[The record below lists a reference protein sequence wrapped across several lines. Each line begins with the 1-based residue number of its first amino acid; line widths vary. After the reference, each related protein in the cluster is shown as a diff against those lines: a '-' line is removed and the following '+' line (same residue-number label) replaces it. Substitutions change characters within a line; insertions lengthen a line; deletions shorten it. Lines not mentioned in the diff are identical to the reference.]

1 MSLEKQ
7 INDEIKAAM
16 LAKEKVR
23 LTALRAVKSEILLA
37 KTADGSET
45 IADGA
50 VLKIVQKLVKQRAAS
65 RPPSI
70 PKAVVPN
77 WPRTNWPKPP
87 NSKVSCLLQMSG
99 VELESALK
107 AIIEQVGAK
116 APSDMGK
123 VMGVAT
129 KQLAGRADGRAISEA
144 VKKLLRAVETSE
156 PPEYAAWMGQGSLSE
171 LSGKGCARR
180 YVRLFG

>member
-16 LAKEKVR
+16 LAKKKVR

-50 VLKIVQKLVKQRAAS
+50 VLKIVQKLVKQRRESAAVYTERH
-65 RPPSI
+65 RPELAETAELEGFLP
-70 PKAVVPN
+70 A
-77 WPRTNWPKPP
+77 
-87 NSKVSCLLQMSG
+87 QMSEA
-99 VELESALK
+99 ELESALK
-107 AIIEQVGAK
+107 AIIEQVGAQ

-144 VKKLLRAVETSE
+144 VKKLL
-156 PPEYAAWMGQGSLSE
+156 QQ
-171 LSGKGCARR
+171 
-180 YVRLFG
+180 

>member
-45 IADGA
+45 IADDA
-50 VLKIVQKLVKQRAAS
+50 VLKIVQKLVKQRRESAAVYTES
-65 RPPSI
+65 GRPELAENELAEAAELEGFLP
-70 PKAVVPN
+70 A
-77 WPRTNWPKPP
+77 
-87 NSKVSCLLQMSG
+87 QMSG

-123 VMGVAT
+123 VMGGRPCRRPRDFRSGEEVAP
-129 KQLAGRADGRAISEA
+129 
-144 VKKLLRAVETSE
+144 AVETSE

>member
-45 IADGA
+45 IADDA
-50 VLKIVQKLVKQRAAS
+50 VLKIVQKLVKQRRESAAVYTES
-65 RPPSI
+65 GRPELAENELEGFLP
-70 PKAVVPN
+70 A
-77 WPRTNWPKPP
+77 
-87 NSKVSCLLQMSG
+87 QMSG

-144 VKKLLRAVETSE
+144 VKKLL
-156 PPEYAAWMGQGSLSE
+156 QQ
-171 LSGKGCARR
+171 
-180 YVRLFG
+180 

>member
-37 KTADGSET
+37 KT

-50 VLKIVQKLVKQRAAS
+50 VLKIVQKLVKQRRESAAVYTES
-65 RPPSI
+65 GRPELAENELAEAAELEGFLP
-70 PKAVVPN
+70 A
-77 WPRTNWPKPP
+77 
-87 NSKVSCLLQMSG
+87 QMSG

-144 VKKLLRAVETSE
+144 VKKLL
-156 PPEYAAWMGQGSLSE
+156 QQ
-171 LSGKGCARR
+171 
-180 YVRLFG
+180 

>member
-50 VLKIVQKLVKQRAAS
+50 VLKIVQKLVKQRRESAAAELEGFL
-65 RPPSI
+65 P
-70 PKAVVPN
+70 A
-77 WPRTNWPKPP
+77 
-87 NSKVSCLLQMSG
+87 QMSG

-144 VKKLLRAVETSE
+144 VKKLL
-156 PPEYAAWMGQGSLSE
+156 QQ
-171 LSGKGCARR
+171 
-180 YVRLFG
+180 

>member
-1 MSLEKQ
+1 MLTLRKTINNEDAMSLEKQ

-23 LTALRAVKSEILLA
+23 LTALRAVKSESGRPELA
-37 KTADGSET
+37 ENELAE
-45 IADGA
+45 
-50 VLKIVQKLVKQRAAS
+50 AAELEGFL
-65 RPPSI
+65 P
-70 PKAVVPN
+70 A
-77 WPRTNWPKPP
+77 
-87 NSKVSCLLQMSG
+87 QMSG

-144 VKKLLRAVETSE
+144 VKKLL
-156 PPEYAAWMGQGSLSE
+156 QQ
-171 LSGKGCARR
+171 
-180 YVRLFG
+180 

>member
-1 MSLEKQ
+1 MLTLRKTINNEDAMSLEKQ

-45 IADGA
+45 IADDA
-50 VLKIVQKLVKQRAAS
+50 VLKIVQKLVKQRRESAAVYTES
-65 RPPSI
+65 GRPELAENELAEHELAEAADLEGFLP
-70 PKAVVPN
+70 A
-77 WPRTNWPKPP
+77 
-87 NSKVSCLLQMSG
+87 QMSG

-144 VKKLLRAVETSE
+144 VKKLL
-156 PPEYAAWMGQGSLSE
+156 QQ
-171 LSGKGCARR
+171 
-180 YVRLFG
+180 

>member
-45 IADGA
+45 IADDA
-50 VLKIVQKLVKQRAAS
+50 VLKIVQKLVKQRAS
-65 RPPSI
+65 QPPSI

-87 NSKVSCLLQMSG
+87 NSKVSCLL
-99 VELESALK
+99 
-107 AIIEQVGAK
+107 
-116 APSDMGK
+116 
-123 VMGVAT
+123 
-129 KQLAGRADGRAISEA
+129 R
-144 VKKLLRAVETSE
+144 
-156 PPEYAAWMGQGSLSE
+156 
-171 LSGKGCARR
+171 
-180 YVRLFG
+180 

>member
-23 LTALRAVKSEILLA
+23 LTALLAVKSEILLA

-50 VLKIVQKLVKQRAAS
+50 VLKIVQKLVKQRRESAAVYTES
-65 RPPSI
+65 GRPELAENELAEAAELEGFLP
-70 PKAVVPN
+70 A
-77 WPRTNWPKPP
+77 
-87 NSKVSCLLQMSG
+87 QMSG

-144 VKKLLRAVETSE
+144 VKKLL
-156 PPEYAAWMGQGSLSE
+156 QQ
-171 LSGKGCARR
+171 
-180 YVRLFG
+180 

>member
-50 VLKIVQKLVKQRAAS
+50 VLKIVQKLVKQR
-65 RPPSI
+65 R
-70 PKAVVPN
+70 
-77 WPRTNWPKPP
+77 
-87 NSKVSCLLQMSG
+87 
-99 VELESALK
+99 ESA
-107 AIIEQVGAK
+107 
-116 APSDMGK
+116 
-123 VMGVAT
+123 
-129 KQLAGRADGRAISEA
+129 A
-144 VKKLLRAVETSE
+144 VYTL
-156 PPEYAAWMGQGSLSE
+156 SLIHI
-171 LSGKGCARR
+171 
-180 YVRLFG
+180 